1 VKTGIE
7 NLKSTIA
14 GTDGDSAA
22 PSPNDRF
29 PMPDVRFHDFH
40 LPAPWPEDLRPQIR
54 AAVASQPGHKLVVLD
69 DDPTG
74 TQTVHDVPVL
84 TVWDVD
90 TLRAEL
96 AQPGSCFYLLT
107 NSRSL
112 PADAA
117 ANLNREVAGNLREA
131 VWRNAG
137 FTSEPVH
144 ARQLCCGAFTL
155 ISRSDSTLRGH
166 YPLETDVLTEE
177 LGPFDATILIPYFE
191 AGGRYT
197 VGDVHYVAEGDV
209 LVPAAETPFA
219 RDAAFGYR
227 SSNLRD
233 YVEEKTAGRVKAGHV
248 VSFSVSELR
257 TRAETHEPTRHVLIK
272 LLGLQQGATA
282 IVNACAPAD
291 LEFFAI
297 ATLWAEKAGAR
308 FLFRTAAQFVAAR
321 LGLESR
327 PLWPPV
333 GAAAFQPPGAGRLES
348 RPSER
353 RRGGLTVVGSHVPK
367 TTAQVDVLLA
377 NPELERVEMCVA
389 DLLQPEGK
397 AAELMRVVT
406 QTNQAL
412 TADRDA
418 VVFTSRTLI
427 TGQNAT
433 ASLEIGAKVS
443 DALVEVVRRLE
454 VRPRYLI
461 AKGGI
466 TASDLATKGL
476 GVQRARVLG
485 QILPG
490 VPVWELGPETKYPG
504 LPYVVFP
511 GNVGG
516 PDALQDAVQKLNP

>member
-1 VKTGIE
+1 MKTGIE
-7 NLKSTIA
+7 NLKARIPRT
-14 GTDGDSAA
+14 GGDSAA
-22 PSPNDRF
+22 PSGHDRF
-29 PMPDVRFHDFH
+29 QDFH

-54 AAVASQPGHKLVVLD
+54 ARIAARPGHQLVVLD

-96 AQPGSCFYLLT
+96 AQPGLCFYILT

-117 ANLNREVAGNLREA
+117 ANLNREVARNLREA

-137 FTSEPVH
+137 FTSEPNH
-144 ARQLCCGAFTL
+144 PRPLCWRAFTL

-166 YPLETDVLTEE
+166 YPLETDALAEE

-197 VGDVHYVAEGDV
+197 VRDVHYVAEGDV

-233 YVEEKTAGRVKAGHV
+233 YVEEKTAGRIRAAEVASITLDGLRRGGPETVTKQLQSLPAN
-248 VSFSVSELR
+248 SVC
-257 TRAETHEPTRHVLIK
+257 
-272 LLGLQQGATA
+272 
-282 IVNACAPAD
+282 IVNAAAPRD
-291 LEFFAI
+291 LEVFVAG
-297 ATLWAEKAGAR
+297 LVEAEGRGKR
-308 FLFRTAAQFVAAR
+308 YLFRTAAQFVAAR
-321 LGLESR
+321 LELGPR
-327 PLWPPV
+327 PLW
-333 GAAAFQPPGAGRLES
+333 QPPGASASEPASVGRRGCGASHCLL
-348 RPSER
+348 
-353 RRGGLTVVGSHVPK
+353 GGLTVVGSHVPK

-377 NPELERVEMCVA
+377 NRDVERVELSVA
-389 DLLQPEGK
+389 DILNPARK
-397 AAELMRVVT
+397 AAELTRVIA

-412 TADRDA
+412 TTGRDV
-418 VVFTSRTLI
+418 VVFTSRALI
-427 TGQNAT
+427 TGHDAA
-433 ASLEIGAKVS
+433 ASLDIGAKVS

-466 TASDLATKGL
+466 TASDVATKGL

-490 VPVWELGPETKYPG
+490 IPVWELGPGTKYPG

-516 PDALQDAVQKLNP
+516 PDALQDAVQKLNT